1 MARIVPRRNRPRF
14 QCVGSGKVIMSG
26 ADNLPSYRELPVKQG
41 VPAGSSWGLWGD
53 DDQLGTL
60 NLLNDERTL
69 RAARLVRRGAVI
81 PLNLPLEELDPQ
93 LAWRTPVRHH
103 ILHVGHEA
111 RGFEAGGVDDA
122 SAGHFDRDDYMDGLW
137 LQSGS
142 QWDAL
147 SHVRHREFGNYNGIP
162 DTEIHGGVDTKLGV
176 DRWAERAI
184 VGRGVLLDVARYL
197 SSEGRAFDVDSS
209 YEITVADLEGTA
221 RGQGVTIETGDI
233 LLFHTGWM
241 QFLLSQA
248 RAERERLIDRDT
260 LRAPGLEPSSE
271 MVEWIWDRHVAAIAC
286 DSGGV
291 ESMAPDP
298 QFYLHF
304 QCLPLLGIPLGE
316 FFALDQLATDCERDG
331 SYAFLFV
338 SVPFNI
344 RGGVGSPPQA
354 VAIK

>member
-1 MARIVPRRNRPRF
+1 
-14 QCVGSGKVIMSG
+14 MSETES
-26 ADNLPSYRELPVKQG
+26 LPSYRELETREGAP
-41 VPAGSSWGLWGD
+41 PGSSWGLWGD

-60 NLLNDERTL
+60 NLLTDERT
-69 RAARLVRRGAVI
+69 RNAVALVRRGAVF

-111 RGFEAGGVDDA
+111 RGFQPGGADDA
-122 SAGHFDRDDYMDGLW
+122 AGGHFDRDDYVDGLW
-137 LQSGS
+137 LQAGS
-142 QWDAL
+142 QWDGL
-147 SHVRHREFGNYNGIP
+147 THVRHREFGNYNGVA
-162 DTEIHGGVDTKLGV
+162 DSEIHGGVGTKLGV
-176 DRWAERAI
+176 DQWAKRAI
-184 VGRGVLLDVARYL
+184 VGRGVLLDVAKHL
-197 SSEGRAFDVDSS
+197 SDAGRAFDVESS
-209 YEITVADLEGTA
+209 YQITVADLEGTA
-221 RGQGVTIETGDI
+221 EAQGVTIETGDI
-233 LLFHTGWM
+233 LLLHTGWM
-241 QFLLSQA
+241 RFLLSQSPT
-248 RAERERLIDRDT
+248 ERTRLINRDT
-260 LRAPGLEPSSE
+260 LRAPGLEPSRQ
-271 MVEWIWDRHVAAIAC
+271 MIAWIWDRHFAAIAC

-316 FFALDQLATDCERDG
+316 FWALDELAEDCARDAA
-331 SYAFLFV
+331 YAFLLV

>member
-1 MARIVPRRNRPRF
+1 
-14 QCVGSGKVIMSG
+14 MSDV
-26 ADNLPSYRELPVKQG
+26 DNLPSYHELPVRKG
-41 VPAGSSWGLWGD
+41 APAGSSWGLWGD

-60 NLLNDERTL
+60 NLLTDDRTL
-69 RAARLVRRGAVI
+69 KAAGLVRRGAVI

-111 RGFEAGGVDDA
+111 REFEAGGADDA
-122 SAGHFDRDDYMDGLW
+122 TQGHFDRDDYMDGFW

-147 SHVRHREFGNYNGIP
+147 SHVRHREFGNYNGFP
-162 DTEIHGGVDTKLGV
+162 DSEIHGGVHTRLGV

-184 VGRGVLLDVARYL
+184 VGRGVLLDVARHL
-197 SSEGRAFDVDSS
+197 SREGRPFDVDSS
-209 YEITVADLEGTA
+209 YEITVADLEATA
-221 RGQGVTIETGDI
+221 QGQGVTIETGDI
-233 LLFHTGWM
+233 LLFHTGWV
-241 QFLLSQA
+241 QFLLSQS
-248 RAERERLIDRDT
+248 RTERERLIGRDT
-260 LRAPGLEPSSE
+260 HRAPGLEPSSE
-271 MVEWIWDRHVAAIAC
+271 MVEWLWDRHVAAIAC

-291 ESMAPDP
+291 EAMAPDP

-316 FFALDQLATDCERDG
+316 FFALDQLATECARDG
-331 SYAFLFV
+331 LYEFLFV